1 MRGKIKLWITIS
13 ILIIIGVVLVISYK
27 NRTVND
33 TRGGVINS
41 KKEIVYEVKNNYKD
55 LEIRI
60 KTDFNK
66 RKDIK
71 IIILDPNGNEK
82 VIDTKTNKEIIKS
95 FKGDKGEW
103 TIKFECTFNEPVNFE
118 VNFILRNK

>member
-1 MRGKIKLWITIS
+1 MKGKIKIWITIT
-13 ILIIIGVVLVISYK
+13 ILIIIGGLLIISYK

-33 TRGGVINS
+33 TRGGVINN

-55 LEIRI
+55 LEIQI

-82 VIDTKTNKEIIKS
+82 VIDTKTNKEITK
-95 FKGDKGEW
+95 
-103 TIKFECTFNEPVNFE
+103 KFQGG
-118 VNFILRNK
+118 